1 MRLPK
6 TLEKISE
13 FFRRLPGIGKK
24 TADRLSLYLLQM
36 PQEDLENFS
45 QNLKQLKTTTKK
57 CRNCLNLTEEDIC
70 PICQDEKRDQSIIMV
85 VETPLDLLA
94 FENGQIYEGVYHV
107 LYGKID
113 PLNNIGPDDI
123 YLKELFE
130 RIKNNIDQLKEIII
144 ATDPDMEGEATAMYI
159 RDKIKEID
167 TEEKLK
173 ITRIASGVPIGANI
187 EFADYMTLKKSIQG
201 REVFK

>member
-1 MRLPK
+1 MKLPK
-6 TLEKISE
+6 TLEKVSE
-13 FFRRLPGIGKK
+13 FFKRLPGIGKK
-24 TADRLSLYLLQM
+24 TADRLSLYLLQL
-36 PQEDLENFS
+36 PQEDLEAIS
-45 QNLKQLKTTTKK
+45 KHLTQLKKTVKK
-57 CRNCLNLTEEDIC
+57 CQNCLNLTEEDLC
-70 PICQDEKRDQSIIMV
+70 SICQDNKRNKDIIMV
-85 VETPLDLLA
+85 VETPLDLIA

-123 YLKELFE
+123 FIKELLT
-130 RIKNNIDQLKEIII
+130 RIRNNINEITEIII

-167 TEEKLK
+167 YKERIKV
-173 ITRIASGVPIGANI
+173 TRIASGVPIGANI